1 MNSFPKDD
9 VNIEINASEIKKITK
24 AKSNLKI
31 KIDQKVADLTKRSS
45 IFF

>member
-1 MNSFPKDD
+1 MNTIKYYVSLNYFSKDD

-31 KIDQKVADLTKRSS
+31 KIEIVTRH
-45 IFF
+45 